1 MEIETRKQG
10 IQSGH
15 SPAHFK
21 GLNLGI
27 TINNLKLIATKS
39 NLLKAM
45 IFFFFL
51 VMLLESG

>member
-10 IQSGH
+10 IQLGH

-45 IFFFFL
+45 ILFFL
-51 VMLLESG
+51 VMSLEYS

>member
-45 IFFFFL
+45 ILFFL

>member
-1 MEIETRKQG
+1 MEIETRMQD

-27 TINNLKLIATKS
+27 TVSNLKLIATKS
-39 NLLKAM
+39 NLLKTM
-45 IFFFFL
+45 RILLFF
-51 VMLLESG
+51 